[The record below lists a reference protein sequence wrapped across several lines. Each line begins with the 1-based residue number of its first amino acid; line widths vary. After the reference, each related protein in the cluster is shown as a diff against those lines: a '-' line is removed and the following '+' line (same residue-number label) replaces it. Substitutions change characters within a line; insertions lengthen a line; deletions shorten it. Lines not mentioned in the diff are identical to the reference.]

1 MTEHFVT
8 LFDSLYLPQGLALY
22 SSLLETVDD
31 FCLWIL
37 CVDIEAYAFL
47 DSLSLSNVKLLSL
60 EQLETPEL
68 TNVKSMRS
76 RSEYCWTITP
86 WSIYWVFEADS
97 SIPRVTYLDA
107 DTFFF
112 KSPLP
117 LLEELEESGR
127 SFLLTAH
134 AYSPFYDQTVT
145 SGRYCVQFVPVV
157 RVGGDQILMW
167 WKERC
172 TEWCYARYE
181 NDLFGDQKYFES
193 IPLLFPNDVLDLGSD
208 SRFLAPWNANY
219 YRFSDCVLFHF
230 QGFRIISSSF
240 CILCSIY
247 ALNDVVR
254 VYVYGRYLSTISS
267 LPSTYPGLKLKS
279 QVKITPIL
287 CLRIFASALRS
298 FLIYLFSRPA
308 PSHMARF

>member
-8 LFDSLYLPQGLALY
+8 LFDSFYLPQGLALY
-22 SSLLETVDD
+22 SSLSATVDD

-37 CVDIEAYAFL
+37 CVDNNAYNFL
-47 DSLSLSNVKLLSL
+47 NNLSLSNVKLLSL
-60 EQLETPEL
+60 EHLETSSLIEAKL
-68 TNVKSMRS
+68 KRT

-86 WSIYWVFEADS
+86 WSIYWVFQADS
-97 SIPRVTYLDA
+97 SIARVTYLDA

-112 KSPLP
+112 KSPLII
-117 LLEELEESGR
+117 LDELAKSGR

-157 RVGGDQILMW
+157 RSGGLPILLW
-167 WKERC
+167 WRDKC

-181 NDLFGDQKYFES
+181 NGLFGDQKYLES
-193 IPLLFPNDVLDLGSD
+193 IPHLFPNDILDLGND
-208 SRFLAPWNANY
+208 PRFLAPWNANY

-230 QGFRIISSSF
+230 QGFRVISSRF

-247 ALNDVVR
+247 TLNETVR
-254 VYVYGRYLSTISS
+254 IYIYRHYLSIISS
-267 LPSTYPGLKLKS
+267 LPKTYPGLKLKS
-279 QVKITPIL
+279 QVKITPML
-287 CLRIFASALRS
+287 CIRLFTSVLRS
-298 FLIYLFSRPA
+298 FLIYLF
-308 PSHMARF
+308 